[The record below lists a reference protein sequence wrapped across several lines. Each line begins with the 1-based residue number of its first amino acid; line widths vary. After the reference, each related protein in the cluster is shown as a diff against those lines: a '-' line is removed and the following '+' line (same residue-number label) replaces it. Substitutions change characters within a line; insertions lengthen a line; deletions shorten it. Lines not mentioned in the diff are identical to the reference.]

1 MRCISMLPGLSASS
15 AREVVAPYSTATPA
29 HRSAMTTP
37 WSVKNELKG
46 LPSAVQCPG
55 RKAGRTWRPGS
66 RAAAGYR
73 EARRKGPLLPRNPEP
88 TARLGGAGAGRLLG
102 LARRRRRALAGL
114 ARDPRV
120 GELQLRHRVA
130 HLHALGAERGLD
142 QRQQRAHALDRLTQL
157 LGVALVLAA
166 RRQPGLAPAEA
177 DQRQDGLDEDVLDA
191 DLLELG
197 LVGRAQLLFSG
208 LALPPSHRSQHTSRG
223 WCEQRRRR
231 PRAARR
237 RRRAPAAGAAPR

>member
-1 MRCISMLPGLSASS
+1 
-15 AREVVAPYSTATPA
+15 
-29 HRSAMTTP
+29 MTTP

-55 RKAGRTWRPGS
+55 RKAGRTRRPGS

-102 LARRRRRALAGL
+102 FARRLRRGLAGLAGL

-130 HLHALGAERGLD
+130 HLRGL
-142 QRQQRAHALDRLTQL
+142 
-157 LGVALVLAA
+157 G
-166 RRQPGLAPAEA
+166 
-177 DQRQDGLDEDVLDA
+177 
-191 DLLELG
+191 
-197 LVGRAQLLFSG
+197 
-208 LALPPSHRSQHTSRG
+208 
-223 WCEQRRRR
+223 
-231 PRAARR
+231 
-237 RRRAPAAGAAPR
+237 